1 MLKLVYL
8 KDLGDVDPS
17 NISVVGGG
25 KEIKQGKLGVEVTAV
40 ITYKTS
46 SMVSFH
52 CTKSSLALVEGV
64 ACNTI
69 FSWPFLH
76 TNKSS
81 IMTEKMP

>member
-17 NISVVGGG
+17 NISVVGRG
-25 KEIKQGKLGVEVTAV
+25 KEIKQGKLGVDVTAV

-46 SMVSFH
+46 SMVNEQLV
-52 CTKSSLALVEGV
+52 TVSLALVEGV

-69 FSWPFLH
+69 F
-76 TNKSS
+76 
-81 IMTEKMP
+81 

>member
-25 KEIKQGKLGVEVTAV
+25 KEIKQGKLGVDVTAV
-40 ITYKTS
+40 ITYKNS
-46 SMVSFH
+46 SMVNEQLV
-52 CTKSSLALVEGV
+52 TVSLALVEGV

-69 FSWPFLH
+69 F
-76 TNKSS
+76 
-81 IMTEKMP
+81 